1 MAETTGTG
9 EEPSEAPIT
18 PSPGEGGYED
28 VSGGETTPPSGAGSA
43 AEDTDDDREDDA

>member
-9 EEPSEAPIT
+9 DTPSEAPIT
-18 PSPGEGGYED
+18 PPGEGGYED

-43 AEDTDDDREDDA
+43 AEDNDREDDDA